1 MSWSCCVSCVYF
13 PGSITRGLPTIID
26 LYVNGNQITD
36 RFVQVLDNSN
46 AVKAINTI
54 DCIATDFGTV
64 EFQYSAD
71 GTDGSWGEIPSF
83 LNHSSIKTKDGYRK
97 LSISDGNFRSI
108 TDLKK
113 WNGFYRCHVTAE
125 LDGTSYAA
133 ISAPIRAIL
142 PCMYMYILCVNVCF
156 FWSIFLKSAAIGCCV
171 CRPDHIDEWTMKLDP
186 KANSTHFVERTPSK
200 KLQLSQTLYITAFRN
215 RCIFTVWNEDILGKL
230 RNF

>member
-1 MSWSCCVSCVYF
+1 MSWLFCISCVYF

-83 LNHSSIKTKDGYRK
+83 LNHSSTKTKDGYRK
-97 LSISDGNFRSI
+97 LSISDGNFRAIS
-108 TDLKK
+108 DLEK

-125 LDGTSYAA
+125 VDGTSYAA

-142 PCMYMYILCVNVCF
+142 PCMYMYILCVF
-156 FWSIFLKSAAIGCCV
+156 LSIFLKSAAIGCCV

-200 KLQLSQTLYITAFRN
+200 KLQLSQTL
-215 RCIFTVWNEDILGKL
+215 
-230 RNF
+230 